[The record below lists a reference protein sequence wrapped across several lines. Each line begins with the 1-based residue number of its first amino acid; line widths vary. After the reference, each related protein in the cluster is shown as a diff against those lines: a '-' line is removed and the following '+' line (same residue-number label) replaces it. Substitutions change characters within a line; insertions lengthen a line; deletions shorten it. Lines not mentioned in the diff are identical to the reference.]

1 MIGDELFDTSR
12 QFRQAALHA
21 CSLLGAEPMKRL
33 GHEIAANPQ
42 AGQAAFDSLDDC
54 RRVTPDLVKLL
65 ADMHDLGMKLPGTG
79 HIAGAGGFAE
89 SDVELGEEVG
99 ASGDT
104 TVSAGEDSFLKQ
116 FFRTN

>member
-42 AGQAAFDSLDDC
+42 AGQAALDCLDDR
-54 RRVTPDLVKLL
+54 RRVASDLIERL
-65 ADMHDLGMKLPGTG
+65 ADMHHLGMELLGAG
-79 HIAGAGGFAE
+79 YIAGAGRFA
-89 SDVELGEEVG
+89 
-99 ASGDT
+99 
-104 TVSAGEDSFLKQ
+104 
-116 FFRTN
+116 